1 MALWKHCFLCLSD
14 SSDNIGSLLLL
25 SQFTL
30 MLLVPQHYTLYLNM
44 CQYNQYDLL
53 RVFKNISFPLNIPN
67 ARLTVSLRSVLGL
80 IYVIWPWGKK
90 KAMNEHLNKYLRLG
104 DVFVEETILLSD
116 WKEPKARSFKPEI
129 SQHPPYYSTHCTF
142 LWPTGY
148 FCLLF
153 MYLSVIYLIILINI
167 QRFLSIFGLY

>member
-30 MLLVPQHYTLYLNM
+30 VLLAPQHYTLYLKM

-104 DVFVEETILLSD
+104 DVFVEETILLSQTG
-116 WKEPKARSFKPEI
+116 KSPKPEAL
-129 SQHPPYYSTHCTF
+129 SQRLVNILPITAHIAHFYGQLVIFVYF
-142 LWPTGY
+142 L
-148 FCLLF
+148 C
-153 MYLSVIYLIILINI
+153 IY
-167 QRFLSIFGLY
+167 QWYT